1 MRACLDKLA
10 KCDGEQ
16 ARAEQHKAGCG
27 YREEAIGHEVTIAHG
42 NTFRFRNAAPLLEQN
57 DMPRRTVK
65 RISRGFENRN
75 LTDAFEQQ

>member
-1 MRACLDKLA
+1 M
-10 KCDGEQ
+10 
-16 ARAEQHKAGCG
+16 
-27 YREEAIGHEVTIAHG
+27 IAHG